1 MACCSSR
8 RRSGGR
14 GPSFVADTD
23 STPTTPLSP
32 LAALGQAITAAA
44 PQGAVLDARVTRRAE
59 TAPGELVVRLRREA
73 VLPVMLMLRDDPRFS
88 FEQCMD
94 ICGVDWPDRAE
105 RFEVVWNL
113 LSLRH
118 NQRVRVI
125 TGTEACSAT
134 SSMWL

>member
-1 MACCSSR
+1 M
-8 RRSGGR
+8 
-14 GPSFVADTD
+14 ADTD

-88 FEQCMD
+88 FEQLAPPRRHQHIAHNLVHAVPPGAVFHVPGHSPAQRLDCL
-94 ICGVDWPDRAE
+94 RALGPAE
-105 RFEVVWNL
+105 PARHEGRG
-113 LSLRH
+113 LSDYL
-118 NQRVRVI
+118 
-125 TGTEACSAT
+125 G
-134 SSMWL
+134 